1 MFLQLC
7 LTIKKEIHSHLLWRD
22 CMRTYFGVITLDLL
36 DRLQIDASQLN
47 IDGLLQ
53 IKDGKTGIF

>member
-1 MFLQLC
+1 
-7 LTIKKEIHSHLLWRD
+7 
-22 CMRTYFGVITLDLL
+22 MRTYFGVITLDLL